1 MMLIDTHCHLYSKD
15 FQTDRQEV
23 ILRARQAG
31 LSKIYLPNVD
41 LESIPGMLLL
51 EENESGFCHVMMGLH
66 PCSVENDFEEVLDQM
81 EKWLSERK
89 FSGIGEIGLDM
100 YWDKTRAAEQEKA
113 FHRQMNWAT
122 KHNLPIVIHSR
133 EATDR
138 CIELVAEHKDDG
150 IRGVFHCFG
159 GTIEQAEKIKSL
171 DFFLGIGGVVTYK
184 KAGLD
189 EVLKVIGLE
198 KVVLETDAPY
208 LAPVPFRGKRN
219 EPSFIRYVADKIAE
233 TLGMKVEEVARI
245 TSLNAAELFGS

>member
-113 FHRQMNWAT
+113 FHRQMDWAT

-159 GTIEQAEKIKSL
+159 GTIEQADKIKSL